1 MRYEISN
8 YAKPGFESKH
18 NLNYW
23 NNGEYLGVGLNACS
37 AMRADGWERFENT
50 ASLGAYMQ
58 FVRAGERPL
67 AGKPES
73 ISRREEMYEC
83 VMLGTRKVE
92 GMDREAFF
100 RRFGKRVED
109 EFPKAIFE
117 LRRMGVLAEDQ
128 RFLRLNGRGL
138 DIQNEAL
145 LEFMDY

>member
-1 MRYEISN
+1 MKSGTLKFVTWAVIAALTERGYKRYEISN

-100 RRFGKRVED
+100 RRFGKRVE
-109 EFPKAIFE
+109 AIFPAW
-117 LRRMGVLAEDQ
+117 M
-128 RFLRLNGRGL
+128 
-138 DIQNEAL
+138 QNV
-145 LEFMDY
+145 